1 MWKNQRLCLWTP
13 RTIFFLFFFFFS
25 RRFWSSKEESTSAKL
40 WLLSGQ
46 RFINS
51 SPILILKNKKK
62 KLICRR
68 ETPGRRGR
76 LIESGLGWPRAWK
89 EKKWLRVL
97 IPVSET
103 CKQSQGSVTAE
114 ETLVG
119 TRAQRQ
125 LPNQK
130 TEQWSKFKV
139 NKGMY
144 DHGTSLGRI
153 SGWVCWAHPSPKSET
168 FPYQLAPSCERD
180 GPPGAQ
186 ECCEHRHAGGREQ
199 GRGFSTQ
206 GKSNLAEKKPRSS
219 NEISPANW

>member
-13 RTIFFLFFFFFS
+13 RTIFFLFFFFFT
-25 RRFWSSKEESTSAKL
+25 RRFWSSQEESASAKL

-51 SPILILKNKKK
+51 SPILILKKKK

-68 ETPGRRGR
+68 ETPGRQWR

-97 IPVSET
+97 IPVSGT
-103 CKQSQGSVTAE
+103 CKQSQRSVTAG

-144 DHGTSLGRI
+144 DHGTSLGKI
-153 SGWVCWAHPSPKSET
+153 SGWVCWVHPSPKSET
-168 FPYQLAPSCERD
+168 FPYQLAPSCELE
-180 GPPGAQ
+180 GAPGAQ

-199 GRGFSTQ
+199 DRGFSTQ